1 MQEKTFRNKQANELY
16 YFNDIQ
22 APGLHIIQWV
32 MRMILKLQKLL
43 TYEDPITT
51 SYEKMAP

>member
-22 APGLHIIQWV
+22 APGLHKIQWV